1 MLVQTGLENIKNEK
15 RIRWLTLETETSY
28 ETIEKSEI
36 ESIIA
41 VLNLVG
47 NHDIDVQKI
56 KLYNRWDRS
65 QIVLDLQEIED
76 VQSDEE
82 IEAYIRSR

>member
-1 MLVQTGLENIKNEK
+1 MENIKNEK